1 MKKSGGNGA
10 RITTTTTITKKE
22 VNNTKLQ
29 FQLWSNIEVTN
40 GNQGHI
46 QEERSK
52 GKQNIYD
59 KWEDNQKKLTR

>member
-10 RITTTTTITKKE
+10 RITTTITKKE